1 MAILRRKRHA
11 QEDLDDSML
20 ENLQRLEAVNATHLW
35 GAPPRPELDALTQ
48 RAAARLGTPAA
59 YLTLLDDKRQFLAS
73 AVRPGGAEGP
83 REGPVSASYC
93 QHVVRA
99 DDVLVV
105 DNALTDPLVSDNVAT
120 TRDGVRAYLG
130 VPIRK
135 DGYPLGSF
143 CVVDTEPR
151 EWTDGDLAVLQ
162 QLADEAM
169 ATL

>member
-1 MAILRRKRHA
+1 VAFLKRNRRE
-11 QEDLDDSML
+11 QENLDDSML
-20 ENLQRLEAVNATHLW
+20 ANLGRLEALNATHLW
-35 GAPPRPELDALTQ
+35 GTPSRPEFDALTQ

-73 AVRPGGAEGP
+73 AVRPGGVDGP
-83 REGPVSASYC
+83 REGPASASYC
-93 QHVVRA
+93 QHVVAA

-105 DNALTDPLVSDNVAT
+105 ENALTDPLVSDNVAT

-143 CVVDTEPR
+143 CVVDTAPR
-151 EWTDGDLAVLQ
+151 QWTDGDLAVLQ

-169 ATL
+169 AQL

>member
-1 MAILRRKRHA
+1 MAFLGRDQHKK
-11 QEDLDDSML
+11 EDLDESLFSNL
-20 ENLQRLEAVNATHLW
+20 ERLAALNATRAM
-35 GAPPRPELDALTQ
+35 GAPPRAELDDLT
-48 RAAARLGTPAA
+48 RAAAGRLGTPLAFMSLVDDRRVFFASSYGQETDAA
-59 YLTLLDDKRQFLAS
+59 RENKR
-73 AVRPGGAEGP
+73 E
-83 REGPVSASYC
+83 ASYC
-93 QHVVRA
+93 QNVVTL

-105 DNALTDPLVSDNVAT
+105 DDSTEVPLVADHIAT

-135 DGYPLGSF
+135 DGHCLGSF

-162 QLADEAM
+162 QLADQAT